1 MTPRATSIRNSKETA
16 ARRVMPRKAEEAT
29 EDYLEMINLL
39 VAEKGFAST
48 SDIAERMGVS
58 QPTVTNI
65 LKKLDKQ
72 GYITYERYR
81 GMALTEAGKNVAR
94 KMKDRH
100 QTLVSLLVLIG
111 VPEKIAIEDAE
122 KIEHGL
128 HEQTVRKLQELI
140 EQLKKAS

>member
-1 MTPRATSIRNSKETA
+1 MTPRATSIGNSNRATTP
-16 ARRVMPRKAEEAT
+16 RRVMPRKAEEAT

-81 GMALTEAGKNVAR
+81 GMALHEAVKNGPA
-94 KMKDRH
+94 KKKDRH
-100 QTLVSLLVLIG
+100 TTFGSILVPIG
-111 VPEKIAIEDAE
+111 VPERIDI
-122 KIEHGL
+122 
-128 HEQTVRKLQELI
+128 
-140 EQLKKAS
+140 

>member
-1 MTPRATSIRNSKETA
+1 
-16 ARRVMPRKAEEAT
+16 MPRKAEEAT

-81 GMALTEAGKNVAR
+81 GMALTEAGKNAGR
-94 KMKDRH
+94 QMRDRH
-100 QTLVSLLVLIG
+100 QTLVSLVMLSG
-111 VPEKIAIEDAE
+111 VAEGVVEEDAE
-122 KIEHGL
+122 QSDDGL
-128 HEQTVRKLQELI
+128 
-140 EQLKKAS
+140 

>member
-1 MTPRATSIRNSKETA
+1 
-16 ARRVMPRKAEEAT
+16 MPRKAEEAT

-81 GMALTEAGKNVAR
+81 GMALTEAVQKGAPNR
-94 KMKDRH
+94 KGRPP
-100 QTLVSLLVLIG
+100 TAGSLLALVG
-111 VPEKIAIEDAE
+111 GPEARAIEE
-122 KIEHGL
+122 PE
-128 HEQTVRKLQELI
+128 E
-140 EQLKKAS
+140 

>member
-1 MTPRATSIRNSKETA
+1 M
-16 ARRVMPRKAEEAT
+16 MPRKAEEAT

-72 GYITYERYR
+72 GYLTYERYR

-111 VPEKIAIEDAE
+111 VPERIAVEDAE

-140 EQLKKAS
+140 EQLKKG

>member
-1 MTPRATSIRNSKETA
+1 
-16 ARRVMPRKAEEAT
+16 MPRKAEEAT

-81 GMALTEAGKNVAR
+81 GMALTEAGKKVER
-94 KMKDRH
+94 KKKERH
-100 QTLVSLLVLIG
+100 QTLVRLIVLIG
-111 VPEKIAIEDAE
+111 GPVRIAIVEAE
-122 KIEHGL
+122 EIGK
-128 HEQTVRKLQELI
+128 
-140 EQLKKAS
+140 

>member
-1 MTPRATSIRNSKETA
+1 
-16 ARRVMPRKAEEAT
+16 MPRKAEEAT

-72 GYITYERYR
+72 GYLTYERYR
-81 GMALTEAGKNVAR
+81 GMALTEAGNNVAR
-94 KMKDRH
+94 TMKDHH
-100 QTLVSLLVLIG
+100 QRLVSIL
-111 VPEKIAIEDAE
+111 A
-122 KIEHGL
+122 
-128 HEQTVRKLQELI
+128 LI
-140 EQLKKAS
+140 EAPDRTGVE

>member
-1 MTPRATSIRNSKETA
+1 
-16 ARRVMPRKAEEAT
+16 MPRKAEEAT

-48 SDIAERMGVS
+48 SDIAERMSVS

-81 GMALTEAGKNVAR
+81 GMALTEAGKNGAR
-94 KMKDRH
+94 KMKDRP
-100 QTLVSLLVLIG
+100 QKLVSPLLLIG
-111 VPEKIAIEDAE
+111 GPERIPIEDAE
-122 KIEHGL
+122 EIRTGL
-128 HEQTVRKLQELI
+128 HEPAIRKVQELI
-140 EQLKKAS
+140 EQLKKG

>member
-1 MTPRATSIRNSKETA
+1 MLVIISARCGGRLGTTPRASSIGNSNRATTQ
-16 ARRVMPRKAEEAT
+16 RRVMPRKAEEAT

-72 GYITYERYR
+72 GYLTYERYR

-94 KMKDRH
+94 KMKHRH
-100 QTLVSLLVLIG
+100 QTLRSLLVRSC
-111 VPEKIAIEDAE
+111 VPGRIAGAGAGEY
-122 KIEHGL
+122 
-128 HEQTVRKLQELI
+128 
-140 EQLKKAS
+140 

>member
-1 MTPRATSIRNSKETA
+1 
-16 ARRVMPRKAEEAT
+16 MPRKAEEAT

-81 GMALTEAGKNVAR
+81 GMALTEAGENLELKIKN
-94 KMKDRH
+94 RH
-100 QTLVSLLVLIG
+100 QNVVNFLLVNG
-111 VPEKIAIEDAE
+111 DPERIRI
-122 KIEHGL
+122 
-128 HEQTVRKLQELI
+128 
-140 EQLKKAS
+140 

>member
-1 MTPRATSIRNSKETA
+1 
-16 ARRVMPRKAEEAT
+16 MPRKAEEAT

-72 GYITYERYR
+72 GYITYESYR

-94 KMKDRH
+94 MMKDRH
-100 QTLVSLLVLIG
+100 QTLVSLLILIG
-111 VPEKIAIEDAE
+111 VAERNAVEDAE
-122 KIEHGL
+122 NNDNGL
-128 HEQTVRKLQELI
+128 HDPELRQLQELI
-140 EQLKKAS
+140 DHLKNGTAAID